1 MKKIIFWISV
11 FLAAGLVFAAPRAE
25 KAGKR
30 NAGSRMEEKSKMK
43 TDMDSEL
50 FKTDAE
56 FMQTFR
62 NFSDEEVPAYV
73 NGKDGKP
80 AKVEEKERNL
90 AVLAALLGVQGK
102 EEFEAALDKALAGGS
117 VTPVEAKEVVYQAAA
132 YLGFGKVRPFLESA
146 NKVMKARGIKLPLEC
161 QKTVNNEADGEN
173 SRLRAGN
180 QKQIEYFGEGMRE
193 AWLKGD
199 ENSRIISFWLA
210 DNCFG
215 DYYTRNGLTDKQR
228 ELITFCFLASQGG
241 CEPQLGAH
249 AKANIGLG
257 NSKEYLIAVVS
268 QILPYIGYPR
278 SLNAIRIVNEA

>member
-25 KAGKR
+25 KAEKR

-146 NKVMKARGIKLPLEC
+146 NKVMKARGIKLPLEG

-193 AWLKGD
+193 SWLKGD

>member
-1 MKKIIFWISV
+1 MKKIIFCISM

-25 KAGKR
+25 KAEKR
-30 NAGSRMEEKSKMK
+30 KAGSRMEEKSKMK

-73 NGKDGKP
+73 NGKDGKH
-80 AKVEEKERNL
+80 AKLEEKERNL

-102 EEFEAALDKALAGGS
+102 EEFEAALDKALASGS

-146 NKVMKARGIKLPLEC
+146 NKVMKARGIKLPLEG

-193 AWLKGD
+193 SWLKGD

>member
-1 MKKIIFWISV
+1 
-11 FLAAGLVFAAPRAE
+11 
-25 KAGKR
+25 
-30 NAGSRMEEKSKMK
+30 MK

-62 NFSDEEVPAYV
+62 SFSDEEVPAYV

-102 EEFEAALDKALAGGS
+102 EEFEAALDKVLAGGS

-132 YLGFGKVRPFLESA
+132 YLGFGKVRPFLEST
-146 NKVMKARGIKLPLEC
+146 NKVMKARGIKIPLEG

-193 AWLKGD
+193 SWLKGD
-199 ENSRIISFWLA
+199 ENSRIISLWLA